1 MLRLL
6 HDLQA
11 FLPVVGRH
19 GLLLVVVGIAQDE
32 DVVSPGEGAGVD
44 LDRSQVDV
52 GIGSVRLVA
61 GAAVVVPLWQVLHLG
76 GFRLQHLHLGP
87 HRLPGPVNPHVGGA
101 DLLS

>member
-44 LDRSQVDV
+44 LDPSHVDV
-52 GIGSVRLVA
+52 GVD
-61 GAAVVVPLWQVLHLG
+61 H
-76 GFRLQHLHLGP
+76 HLHQ
-87 HRLPGPVNPHVGGA
+87 GG
-101 DLLS
+101 LSLAEPKWVRTT